1 MFDNVPE
8 ETRAWYFNPM
18 LSLLLRIWTTLMAM
32 MSRLGGIVQ
41 GISDLKAGQA
51 RLEVEA
57 KLQGEMLEALI
68 GKTDHLIDLLEPG
81 PAVKFI
87 FVVELEGQ
95 ITYGVTMLELKDT
108 QQATLSIQP
117 VDANPAPVDG
127 APVWTTSNSEVVSVQ
142 AAEDGLS
149 AIVKAVG
156 PLGSA
161 VVSVK
166 ADADVG
172 EGVTQIAGVLE
183 VQVFAGA
190 AVTVQIKAG
199 TPEEQSQ

>member
-1 MFDNVPE
+1 
-8 ETRAWYFNPM
+8 
-18 LSLLLRIWTTLMAM
+18 MAM